1 LADNELEL
9 KKLGHKIT
17 RMQTD
22 ATDAKKKVETLAAEN
37 EWIEAEKHL
46 FGKPYTDYD
55 FKQLSTKQA
64 QTKLTGLKNEQEQ
77 LGKKN
82 Q

>member
-1 LADNELEL
+1 MPP
-9 KKLGHKIT
+9 T
-17 RMQTD
+17 Q
-22 ATDAKKKVETLAAEN
+22 KKKVETLAAEN

-77 LGKKN
+77 LGKKIN
-82 Q
+82 KKSDGNV